1 MQKPVKYYWKEMPFA
16 RLLVPFMI
24 GILYPLYNA
33 KFLQFLMPL
42 FLLAIFLLWLIH
54 RLPAWKAWK
63 WGFLRGI
70 LINLLIFLAGACIVV
85 CLNKLQFRDTCKVNM
100 DAGKNHWLVVMAEP
114 AMKKNGRF
122 RATVLLFEIL
132 PGAKKRN
139 RGKAI
144 LYFPRENQ
152 DLRLHYGSALAIK
165 AKVNPFVKKTN
176 PGQFDY
182 TSYYLHQGIYYQVF
196 LQEGEYIPVPIK
208 SSGYFK
214 KYLFGLRNKI
224 LKILQTHIRHK
235 EAAGL
240 AEALLIGYRNDLD
253 QSLLTAYAN
262 TGVVHV
268 IAISGLHLGLLFA
281 VMMTLT
287 GFWNRN
293 RKKKWIQFILVIPV
307 LWIFSLMAGGSAS
320 VIRSACMFT
329 FFGIGQLFEKKSN
342 PLNTL
347 GAAAFVLLA
356 YQPYWMLDTGFQLSF
371 AAVASIMV
379 YYERIRQIFFFR
391 NPVAIKCWEMIA
403 VTISAQILT
412 TPLILFYFKQFPL
425 LFLFTNLVAVPL
437 SGWILLGELLLCFCY
452 PFNFISRKLGHFL
465 ENAIILL
472 NTYVLKMESV
482 PYSVIHDVYIST
494 GQVLALYIC
503 IGSLTTWIFVKQKK
517 AWLFLLSGIFI
528 YSSLQLQE
536 QIARNNQQKLLV
548 MDIRGQQTI
557 LLINGKSATLFS
569 KITTPGQTNVQDKE
583 MALVKQFFR
592 IKHIAS
598 KILPNSGITRIKQA
612 GKTILL
618 FTGETGFD
626 SYNELP
632 RAYMGILS
640 LNTGINLEKLNQQTG
655 CRILVAD
662 GTNSLWKIQEWK
674 KQAEQLH
681 LRFHSV
687 NVSGAF
693 IADF

>member
-1 MQKPVKYYWKEMPFA
+1 MQQPVNYYWKEMPFA

-24 GILYPLYNA
+24 GLLFAINYA
-33 KFLQFLMPL
+33 KFLQIFLPL
-42 FLLAIFLLWLIH
+42 SLLALLLLWLIH

-70 LINLLIFLAGACIVV
+70 LINVLIFLAGAFIVV
-85 CLNKLQFRDTCKVNM
+85 CHNKLQILDNSKKNM
-100 DAGKNHWLVVMAEP
+100 YAGKNHWLVVLAEP

-122 RATVLLFEIL
+122 RATVSLFEIL
-132 PGAKKRN
+132 PDAHKKN

-144 LYFPRENQ
+144 LYFPKENQ
-152 DLRLHYGSALAIK
+152 DVRMHYGSALAIK
-165 AKVNPFVKKTN
+165 AKVNPFVKKPN

-182 TSYYLHQGIYYQVF
+182 TTYFLRQGIYYQVF
-196 LQEGEYIPVPIK
+196 LREGEYLPVPIESAGHFNK
-208 SSGYFK
+208 F
-214 KYLFGLRNKI
+214 LFGLRNKI
-224 LKILQTHIRHK
+224 LQILQTHIRHK

-287 GFWNRN
+287 GLWNRN
-293 RKKKWIQFILVIPV
+293 GKKKWVQFILVIPV

-356 YQPYWMLDTGFQLSF
+356 YQPHWILDTGFQLSF

-379 YYERIRQIFFFR
+379 YYERIRQLFYFR
-391 NPVAIKCWEMIA
+391 NPVAIKCWEMIS

-412 TPLILFYFKQFPL
+412 TPLILFYFKQFPI

-437 SGWILLGELLLCFCY
+437 SGWILLGELLLCICY
-452 PFNFISRKLGHFL
+452 PFNFISRKLGLFL
-465 ENAIILL
+465 ENAIIML
-472 NTYVLKMESV
+472 NTYVLKMESI
-482 PYSVIHDVYIST
+482 PYSVIRDVYISS

-503 IGSLTTWIFVKQKK
+503 ICSLTAWIILKQKK
-517 AWLFLLSGIFI
+517 AWLVLLSGIFI
-528 YSSLQLQE
+528 YSSLQLHE
-536 QIARNNQQKLLV
+536 HISRNNQQKLVV
-548 MDIRGQQTI
+548 MDISGQQTI
-557 LLINGKSATLFS
+557 LLIKGKSGYLFS
-569 KITTPGQTNVQDKE
+569 KNPTLVQMDVQDKE

-592 IKHIAS
+592 ISHIES
-598 KILPNSGITRIKQA
+598 KTLPNSGIRRIKRA

-618 FTGETGFD
+618 FSGETGID
-626 SYNELP
+626 PYEDLP
-632 RAYMGILS
+632 RADIGILS
-640 LNTGINLEKLNQQTG
+640 LNTGINLEKLMQETG
-655 CRILVAD
+655 CRNWVAD
-662 GTNSLWKIQEWK
+662 GSNSVWKIQEWK
-674 KQAEQLH
+674 KQADQLH

-693 IADF
+693 ITDF